1 MKRQAVLL
9 LALLLTLTGCAA
21 QNGSTQIE
29 HSSTPGIESNE
40 PIMRQE
46 ESSQSPQAPA
56 LWFSGEIPDPQ
67 NMQPT
72 YEPGTLTFEGILT
85 PGEGN
90 NYETALH
97 LTRYFP
103 QGINF
108 MTGEAQ
114 PDCYI
119 NISYDSVGSMET
131 SELPEEVKAALDE
144 KSADDAGQR
153 QYGLLPMRTRNT
165 QNTAITT
172 SYSYLSAP
180 SLRQYCGVAEVPY
193 LLTTQDDKATLYL
206 YFNSLATVKLDGT
219 LAVPPAPELHQTA
232 AEAKLLYFNDE
243 GRTPEQ
249 NKQKDIWNILF
260 LGEKSGDSY
269 NGDLRLWRWREQTGA
284 YPTTLWYLPG
294 QTDAYEQA
302 VSFQFKPFNEEE
314 YLSAGGQLNARER
327 ARLSSMAIALC
338 GEQSVIFTIC
348 CDMVYAELP
357 GVTIGVLEGTLTD
370 SKDLQRIHD
379 ESLTLYELA
388 YQFHSNPP
396 NPPPTDLE
404 YGAEGMAGASASD
417 ITENR
422 KALWG
427 KPNGVPV
434 WMPEA
439 FISMIRPVEL
449 IEKRPSTVGNAN
461 FQYTEDGY
469 WLDDVEPLYRELL
482 SGMRDLQF
490 EVSDDGYGPV
500 MEIVFRY
507 GERTV
512 VIETQETIIG
522 TWVSASIY

>member
-1 MKRQAVLL
+1 M
-9 LALLLTLTGCAA
+9 LAGCAV
-21 QNGSTQIE
+21 QNGSTQTKT
-29 HSSTPGIESNE
+29 SPSPGMESDE
-40 PIMRQE
+40 PITQSE
-46 ESSQSPQAPA
+46 ENQQSSQVPA

-67 NMQPT
+67 DMQPT
-72 YEPGTLTFEGILT
+72 YERGTLTYEGTLISKES
-85 PGEGN
+85 GD
-90 NYETALH
+90 YEAAFH

-119 NISYDSVGSMET
+119 NISYDSIGSMET
-131 SELPEEVKAALDE
+131 SELPEDVKTVLDE
-144 KSADDAGQR
+144 KSTDDTGQR
-153 QYGLLPMRTRNT
+153 QYGMLPMRIRNT

-180 SLRQYCGVAEVPY
+180 SLRQYCGVAEIPY

-206 YFNSLATVKLDGT
+206 HFNSLATVKLDGT
-219 LAVPPAPELHQTA
+219 LTVPPAPEIHQATA
-232 AEAKLLYFNDE
+232 ETKTLYFNDE
-243 GRTPEQ
+243 GRTTEQ

-294 QTDAYEQA
+294 ETDTYEQT
-302 VSFQFKPFNEEE
+302 VSLQFKPFNEEE
-314 YLSAGGQLNARER
+314 YLSAGSQLNARER
-327 ARLSSMAIALC
+327 ARLSSMATALC
-338 GEQSVIFTIC
+338 GEQIVIFTIC
-348 CDMVYAELP
+348 CDTVYAELP

-388 YQFHSNPP
+388 YQFHNNPP

-417 ITENR
+417 MAENR

-427 KPNGVPV
+427 KPNGVPS
-434 WMPEA
+434 WMPNV

-469 WLDDVEPLYRELL
+469 WLDDIEPLYRELL
-482 SGMRDLQF
+482 ADMRDLQF

-507 GERTV
+507 VERTV

-522 TWVSASIY
+522 TWVSATIY